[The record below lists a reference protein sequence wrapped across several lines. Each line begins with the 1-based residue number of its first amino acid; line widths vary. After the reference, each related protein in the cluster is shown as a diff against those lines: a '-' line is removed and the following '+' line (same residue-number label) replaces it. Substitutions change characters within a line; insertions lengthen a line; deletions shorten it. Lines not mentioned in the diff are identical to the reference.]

1 MVLSRD
7 SHNYQVGKLIQAEF
21 LGRLGFWLLVE
32 SRDPYLAA
40 LGQKL
45 IPVCP
50 ANWLR
55 QWRQAQE
62 PEGGE
67 QLFPT
72 PSTAPLQPLTLLQG
86 LSSSRIELL
95 DTRGHHIQT

>member
-1 MVLSRD
+1 M
-7 SHNYQVGKLIQAEF
+7 QAEF
-21 LGRLGFWLLVE
+21 LGRLGLQLLVE

-50 ANWLR
+50 AHWLR
-55 QWRQAQE
+55 QWRQAEE
-62 PEGGE
+62 PGGRE

-72 PSTAPLQPLTLLQG
+72 PRHQYRSPATPDTASGAEQFQ
-86 LSSSRIELL
+86 RVELL
-95 DTRGHHIQT
+95 DTRGLHKQI